1 MTAQLNITRKMFKGD
16 DGKEREYTAY
26 EVEIGGQTFSL
37 HPRQE
42 DKKLI
47 NYILEQQGFFDE
59 E

>member
-1 MTAQLNITRKMFKGD
+1 MKVELNITRKTFKTE
-16 DGKEREYTAY
+16 DGKEKAYTAY
-26 EVEIGGQTFSL
+26 DVELGGQTFGL
-37 HPRQE
+37 FPRQD